1 MSYNSTTGASQL
13 YTINLTTAV
22 ATPVGT
28 GFTIVPGVTGSAFGF
43 DFNPLV
49 DRIRLIAGSNAT
61 AANNGANYRLNPND
75 GTLAATDTSVAYAA
89 GDPGFGTVPQISAA
103 AYTNN
108 VSGGTTT
115 TLYAFNWANDDL
127 VRVGSLNG
135 APISPNTGQLF
146 TVGDSGVVTGT
157 RTLGFDISGATNT
170 AYANLDLQTSATNDN
185 FYTVNLAT
193 GGVTNRGTIGAGVPV
208 LDISVGITPPTTT
221 LGFSAGAYRE
231 DESQNLS
238 VVINRT
244 GTTTGATTA
253 TVNFGGG
260 TATGG
265 AACGTGIDYVNTAQT
280 VTFAAGSTSQTIT
293 VPLCG
298 DVTADTNETF
308 NVSLTNVPA
317 GTGVL
322 GIATVTINDT
332 ANQFRNT
339 NAIQILQGTAS
350 NPYPSNIVVSGATT
364 NTFRVRVT
372 LYDFYH
378 DQPDNVDVLL
388 VGPNGAKYVLMGDVG
403 GNLLV
408 PGPPNAVGVTLTL
421 ADYPATTLPDA
432 GPLATGIYK
441 PTTCETPVSNF
452 PAPAPTG
459 PYVEPGCLVARP
471 NAQTLYGNFANTT
484 ANGTWSLYVRD
495 DNGLARPLAPE
506 IIRGE
511 VSGGWGIE
519 LLPSTAA
526 GVEVSGRVLTADGR
540 GLRNAVVTMTDA
552 SGNFRT
558 ATTGSFGYYRFE
570 DVEVGSTQIIR
581 VDSKRY
587 NYNVRLVQV
596 LDTLTDVDFISNE

>member
-157 RTLGFDISGATNT
+157 RTLGFDISGASNT

-193 GGVTNRGTIGAGVPV
+193 GAVTSRGTIGAGVPV
-208 LDISVGITPPTTT
+208 LDISVRIQPPLTT
-221 LGFSAGAYRE
+221 LGFSSSTYRD
-231 DESQNLS
+231 DESQS
-238 VVINRT
+238 ATIVIT
-244 GTTTGATTA
+244 KAQSTVGPTTA
-253 TVNFGGG
+253 TVNFSGG

-265 AACGTGIDYVNTAQT
+265 AACGTGIDYVNTPQN
-280 VTFAAGSTSQTIT
+280 VLLPSSGPSSVTIT

-308 NVSLTNVPA
+308 NVSITNVPA
-317 GTGVL
+317 ETGVL

-403 GNLLV
+403 GNLAV

-441 PTTCETPVSNF
+441 PTTCEPVSNF
-452 PAPAPTG
+452 PSPAPAG